1 MSDSNRLRAILE
13 LVEECMAEPDLTGSE
28 LAGRAHLSR
37 FYFDRLVRA
46 AVGESP
52 GAFRRRLLLERAAH
66 RLGHGNDNVIDVA
79 LEAGYASPDA
89 FTRVFARA
97 YGATPTSFRRCG
109 PGGHRLPAD
118 NGIHFHPPGGLRL
131 PAPGRSSAM
140 DVLIRMYDHHVQLVE
155 EIVDCLAG
163 LDDTVLDRRIEMS
176 VEGLDEDPSLRL
188 LVHRT
193 VRQLEMW
200 STAIEGGTQIG
211 VGGTS
216 AAQLRERLAV
226 AEPRFRAAVI
236 DRVLAGDADETFLDA
251 TCAPPQTFSLGGVL
265 AHVLTFS
272 AARRTLAIGALS
284 SAGIT
289 RLGSG
294 DPMSYV
300 GGSGDD
306 ASTITRHFTS
316 SAATPAGRAPRG

>member
-1 MSDSNRLRAILE
+1 MSDPNRLRAILE
-13 LVEECMAEPDLTGSE
+13 LVEESLAEPDLTGSE
-28 LAGRAHLSR
+28 LAERAYLSR

-46 AVGESP
+46 AVGEPP

-66 RLGHGNDNVIDVA
+66 RLGHANDNVIDVA

-97 YGATPTSFRRCG
+97 FGVTPTGFRRCG
-109 PGGHRLPAD
+109 PGEHRLPAD

-131 PAPGRSSAM
+131 PAPGRSSTM
-140 DVLIRMYDHHVQLVE
+140 DVLIRMYDHHISLTG
-155 EIVDCLAG
+155 EILDCFDV
-163 LDDTVLDRRIEMS
+163 LDDAALDRTIELS
-176 VEGLDEDPSLRL
+176 VEGLDDGLSLRH
-188 LVHRT
+188 VVDRI

-200 STAIEGGTQIG
+200 ATAIEGGTQ
-211 VGGTS
+211 VGAGGATV
-216 AAQLRERLAV
+216 AQLRERLSL

-236 DRVLAGDADETFLDA
+236 NRVQSGEADETFLDA
-251 TCAPPQTFSLGGVL
+251 TCTPPQTFSLGGVL

-284 SAGIT
+284 SAGVT

-306 ASTITRHFTS
+306 ASTITRNFS
-316 SAATPAGRAPRG
+316 